1 MHLIEVKCI
10 VTFSIYG
17 SQNRKQRQAW
27 EKHQFRISLPLFPRH
42 FKKLVIAIA
51 LIIRILTCYSQ
62 VTKSFWNQSN
72 SLHYLAFQ
80 SSPDF
85 LLGWNRGGY
94 IQIEVFCEQES
105 EILRI
110 GIGRIGIGNW
120 QLMVEFFLQ
129 PAVLYS
135 SSSALPSLWRPADLT
150 GPHRVRRICGGCT
163 SESWTGSPRAPACR
177 RTRWGSVCRQHH
189 ARSNYHRKIC
199 RMPCHGLGQS
209 EK

>member
-110 GIGRIGIGNW
+110 GIPIDGGIFFCNLLSFIPVVQHCLLYGVLQIW
-120 QLMVEFFLQ
+120 RGLIESAGSAVVARARVEL
-129 PAVLYS
+129 
-135 SSSALPSLWRPADLT
+135 
-150 GPHRVRRICGGCT
+150 
-163 SESWTGSPRAPACR
+163 EAPALR
-177 RTRWGSVCRQHH
+177 HVGEPGEDQFVANIMLAQT
-189 ARSNYHRKIC
+189 IT
-199 RMPCHGLGQS
+199 
-209 EK
+209 EKFVECLAMDLASLKSST